1 MREPDTCFLQSF
13 PHDRDVRN
21 KYMQHRF
28 VTFPDGCSQ
37 DAPCL
42 MQYFVCACSAIA
54 KDSFAQSIGSEWLQ
68 LSILAG
74 VIVFISSVAASFTSS
89 PTALSTRQ
97 VSQAACRLVPHIPV
111 TGMLFPPR
119 SSSNET

>member
-1 MREPDTCFLQSF
+1 
-13 PHDRDVRN
+13 
-21 KYMQHRF
+21 
-28 VTFPDGCSQ
+28 
-37 DAPCL
+37 
-42 MQYFVCACSAIA
+42 MQYFVCTCSAMA
-54 KDSFAQSIGSEWLQ
+54 KDSFAQSFGSEWVQ

-97 VSQAACRLVPHIPV
+97 VSQAECRLEPHSPL
-111 TGMLFPPR
+111 TSMLFPPR